1 MKQQRFR
8 FRVMAFLLI
17 ALLLL
22 AGAYGVYSVSTYG
35 SRWFGSSYNT
45 RYRAAKKTVIPGD
58 ILDRNGVVLATA
70 DSEGKRTYPTDWFT
84 RSAMVH
90 VVGDLNGNVANT
102 VDSFQ
107 ASYLWGFETTLEE
120 RIEALRSGQKRRG
133 DNVSLT
139 VDSALQ
145 TKIAA
150 AFANMENTTGK
161 AGAAVVMNY
170 QTGEVL
176 ALLSV
181 PTFDPLGSMDS
192 VKNDPQHPFWNRAL
206 QSVQAPGSTFKIITA
221 VSALQNLKDATS
233 HEFDCSTGA
242 TKIMDQLI
250 RDYGYEHH
258 GMVSLARA
266 FRVSCN
272 NSFAQAALLI
282 GDKKLRQTAED
293 FGFNDNFLFRDL
305 VVENSRYPTAHRN
318 SFEIAWSG
326 VGQSQVAATPLH
338 MCMISA
344 AIAND
349 GVMMEPRLL
358 SRVQS
363 PAGVVR
369 SRTSSRVYR
378 TACSK
383 ETAQILDGYMKDV
396 IQSGTGT
403 RAKVDGLTIAGKT
416 GSAEG
421 SSNGLDVTHAW
432 FTGYIDSD
440 LYPYAVC
447 VLVEEGGTG
456 GSVAAPVAQKIFSYL
471 KDNCAVE

>member
-45 RYRAAKKTVIPGD
+45 RYRAARKTVIPGD

-70 DSEGKRTYPTDWFT
+70 DGEGKRTYPTVWHT
-84 RSAMVH
+84 RCAMVH
-90 VVGDLNGNVANT
+90 VVGDLDGNVANT

-120 RIEALRSGQKRRG
+120 RIEALRTGQKRRG
-133 DNVSLT
+133 DNVTLT
-139 VDSALQ
+139 IDSTLQ
-145 TKIAA
+145 TNIAA
-150 AFANMENTTGK
+150 AFANMENTAGK

-170 QTGEVL
+170 RTGEVL

-181 PTFDPLGSMDS
+181 PTFDPLGSMAE
-192 VKNDPQHPFWNRAL
+192 VRNDPQHPFWNRAL
-206 QSVQAPGSTFKIITA
+206 QSVQAPGSTFKIVTA
-221 VSALQNLKDATS
+221 VSALQNLKDVAT

-242 TKIMDQLI
+242 TKIMEQLI

-258 GMVSLARA
+258 GMITLDKA

-282 GDKKLRQTAED
+282 GDKKLCQTAED

-305 VVENSRYPTAHRN
+305 VVENSRYPTENRN
-318 SFEIAWSG
+318 DFEIAWSG
-326 VGQSQVAATPLH
+326 AGQSQVAATPMH
-338 MCMISA
+338 MCMVAA

-349 GVMMEPRLL
+349 GTMMEPRLL
-358 SRVQS
+358 RQVVS
-363 PAGVVR
+363 PAGMQRLGYTSKVYTQACTPELAAQVEEYMIDVV
-369 SRTSSRVYR
+369 
-378 TACSK
+378 K
-383 ETAQILDGYMKDV
+383 N
-396 IQSGTGT
+396 GTGKS
-403 RAKVDGLTIAGKT
+403 AAVEGLTIAGKT
-416 GSAEG
+416 GSAE
-421 SSNGLDVTHAW
+421 SSLDGRYVTHGW
-432 FTGYIDSD
+432 FVGYIDD
-440 LYPYAVC
+440 PAYPYAVS
-447 VLVEEGGTG
+447 VFVEEGGSG
-456 GSVAAPVAQKIFSYL
+456 GKAAAPLAHEIFRWL
-471 KDNCAVE
+471 TAE

>member
-1 MKQQRFR
+1 MEQQRFR

-70 DSEGKRTYPTDWFT
+70 DGEGERTYPTSWHT

-90 VVGDLNGNVANT
+90 VVGDLDGNVANT

-133 DNVSLT
+133 DNVTLT
-139 VDSALQ
+139 IDATLQ
-145 TKIAA
+145 TNIAA
-150 AFANMENTTGK
+150 AFANMENTAGK

-170 QTGEVL
+170 RTGEVL

-181 PTFDPLGSMDS
+181 PTFDPLGSMAE
-192 VKNDPQHPFWNRAL
+192 VRNDPQHPFWNRAL
-206 QSVQAPGSTFKIITA
+206 QSVQAPGSTFKIVTA
-221 VSALQNLKDATS
+221 VSALQNLKDAAT
-233 HEFDCSTGA
+233 HEFDYSTGA
-242 TKIMDQLI
+242 TKIMDQII

-258 GMVSLARA
+258 GMVTLDKA

-305 VVENSRYPTAHRN
+305 VVENSRYPTENRN
-318 SFEIAWSG
+318 DFEVAWSG
-326 VGQSQVAATPLH
+326 AGQSQVAATPMH
-338 MCMISA
+338 MCMVAA
-344 AIAND
+344 AIANE
-349 GVMMEPRLL
+349 GTMMEPRLL
-358 SRVQS
+358 MQVVS
-363 PAGVVR
+363 PAGMQR
-369 SRTSSRVYR
+369 LSYTSKVY
-378 TACSK
+378 TQACTP
-383 ETAQILDGYMKDV
+383 ELAAQVEEYMKDV
-396 IQSGTGT
+396 VRNGTGK
-403 RAKVDGLTIAGKT
+403 AAAVEGLPIAGKT

-421 SSNGLDVTHAW
+421 SIDGRYVTHGW
-432 FTGYIDSD
+432 FVGYIDD
-440 LYPYAVC
+440 PAYPYA
-447 VLVEEGGTG
+447 LSIFVEEGGSG
-456 GSVAAPVAQKIFSYL
+456 GKAAAPLAGEVFRWLAGR
-471 KDNCAVE
+471 

>member
-8 FRVMAFLLI
+8 FLVMAFLLI

-22 AGAYGVYSVSTYG
+22 AGGYGVYSVSTYG

-70 DSEGKRTYPTDWFT
+70 DEAGKRTYPTGWHT

-90 VVGDLNGNVANT
+90 VVGDRDGNVSNT

-120 RIEALRSGQKRRG
+120 RIEALRTGEKRRG
-133 DNVSLT
+133 DNVTLT
-139 VDSALQ
+139 VDSTLQ
-145 TKIAA
+145 TNIAA
-150 AFANMENTTGK
+150 AFANLDNSKGK

-170 QTGEVL
+170 KTGEVL

-181 PTFDPLGSMDS
+181 PTFDPLGSMDA
-192 VKNDPQHPFWNRAL
+192 VKDDPQHPFWNRAV

-221 VSALQNLKDATS
+221 VSTLQNLADAET
-233 HEFDCSTGA
+233 HLFDCSTGA
-242 TKIMDQLI
+242 TMIMDQII

-258 GMVSLARA
+258 GMITLEKA
-266 FRVSCN
+266 FQVSCN

-282 GDKKLRQTAED
+282 GDKNLLKTAEA

-305 VVENSRYPTAHRN
+305 VVENSHYPTKGRN
-318 SFEIAWSG
+318 DFEVAWSG
-326 VGQSQVAATPLH
+326 AGQSQVAATPLH
-338 MCMISA
+338 MCMVAA

-358 SRVQS
+358 MTVNS
-363 PAGVVR
+363 PAGVQR
-369 SRTSSRVYR
+369 LGFTSKVY
-378 TACSK
+378 TQACTPELAAK
-383 ETAQILDGYMKDV
+383 VEGYMKNV
-396 IQSGTGT
+396 VTKGTGK
-403 RAKVDGLTIAGKT
+403 AAAVEGLSIAGKT

-421 SSNGLDVTHAW
+421 SIDGQYVTHAW
-432 FTGYIDSD
+432 FVGYIDD
-440 LYPYAVC
+440 PAYPYAVSIF
-447 VLVEEGGTG
+447 VEEGASG
-456 GSVAAPVAQKIFSYL
+456 GKAAAPIAHEIF
-471 KDNCAVE
+471 KWITGQ

>member
-8 FRVMAFLLI
+8 FRVMAFLLV
-17 ALLLL
+17 ALLML
-22 AGAYGVYSVSTYG
+22 AGAYGAYSVSTYG

-133 DNVSLT
+133 DNVTLT
-139 VDSALQ
+139 IDSALQ

-150 AFANMENTTGK
+150 AFATMEHTSGK

-181 PTFDPLGSMDS
+181 PTFDPLGSMEAI
-192 VKNDPQHPFWNRAL
+192 KNDPLHPFWNRAL

-221 VSALQNLKDATS
+221 VSALQNLKDATV

-305 VVENSRYPTAHRN
+305 VVENSRYPTKNRN
-318 SFEIAWSG
+318 DFEVAWSG
-326 VGQSQVAATPLH
+326 AGQSQVAATPMH
-338 MCMISA
+338 MCMVAA
-344 AIAND
+344 AIANE
-349 GVMMEPRLL
+349 GTMMEPRLL
-358 SRVQS
+358 KQIVS
-363 PAGVVR
+363 PAGMQRLNYTSKVYTQACTPELAAQVEEYMLDVVNR
-369 SRTSSRVYR
+369 
-378 TACSK
+378 
-383 ETAQILDGYMKDV
+383 
-396 IQSGTGT
+396 GTGK
-403 RAKVDGLTIAGKT
+403 AAAVDGMLIAGKT

-421 SSNGLDVTHAW
+421 SIDGRYVTHGW
-432 FTGYIDSD
+432 FVGYIDD
-440 LYPYAVC
+440 LEYPYAVSIF
-447 VLVEEGGTG
+447 VEEGGSG
-456 GSVAAPVAQKIFSYL
+456 GKAAAPLAGEIFRWL
-471 KDNCAVE
+471 MEK

>member
-8 FRVMAFLLI
+8 FRVMAFFLI

-22 AGAYGVYSVSTYG
+22 AGGYGVYSVSTYG

-45 RYRAAKKTVIPGD
+45 RYRAAKQMVIPGD
-58 ILDRNGVVLATA
+58 ILDRNGMVLATA
-70 DSEGKRTYPTDWFT
+70 DGEGKRTYPTSWHV

-102 VDSFQ
+102 VDAFQ

-133 DNVSLT
+133 DNVTLT
-139 VDSALQ
+139 IDATLQ
-145 TKIAA
+145 TNIAA
-150 AFANMENTTGK
+150 AFANMEHTCGK
-161 AGAAVVMNY
+161 SGAAVVMNY

-181 PTFDPLGSMDS
+181 PTFDPLGSMEVVRD
-192 VKNDPQHPFWNRAL
+192 NPQHPFWNRAL

-221 VSALQNLKDATS
+221 VSALQNLKDVTT

-258 GMVSLARA
+258 GMVTLDEA

-305 VVENSRYPTAHRN
+305 VVENSRYPTQNRN
-318 SFEIAWSG
+318 DFEVAWSG
-326 VGQSQVAATPLH
+326 AGQSQVAATPMH
-338 MCMISA
+338 MCMVAA

-349 GVMMEPRLL
+349 GTMMEPRLIQQ
-358 SRVQS
+358 VVS
-363 PAGVVR
+363 PAGMHR
-369 SRTSSRVYR
+369 LDYTPRVY
-378 TACSK
+378 TQACTP
-383 ETAQILDGYMKDV
+383 ELAGQVGEYMLDV
-396 IQSGTGT
+396 VENGTGKS
-403 RAKVDGLTIAGKT
+403 AAVEGLPIAGKT
-416 GSAEG
+416 GSAE
-421 SSNGLDVTHAW
+421 SSLDGKYVTHGW
-432 FTGYIDSD
+432 FVGYIDD
-440 LYPYAVC
+440 PAYPYAVSIF
-447 VLVEEGGTG
+447 VEAG
-456 GSVAAPVAQKIFSYL
+456 GSGGKAAAPLAREIFMWL
-471 KDNCAVE
+471 TED

>member
-139 VDSALQ
+139 IDSALQ

-181 PTFDPLGSMDS
+181 PTFDPLGSMES

-305 VVENSRYPTAHRN
+305 VVENSRYPTENRN
-318 SFEIAWSG
+318 DFEVAWSG
-326 VGQSQVAATPLH
+326 AGQSQVAATPMH
-338 MCMISA
+338 MCMVAA
-344 AIAND
+344 AIANE
-349 GVMMEPRLL
+349 GTMMEPRLL
-358 SRVQS
+358 KQVVS
-363 PAGVVR
+363 PAGMQRLNYTSKVYTQACTPELAAQVEEYMLDVVAR
-369 SRTSSRVYR
+369 
-378 TACSK
+378 
-383 ETAQILDGYMKDV
+383 
-396 IQSGTGT
+396 GTGKS
-403 RAKVDGLTIAGKT
+403 AAVDGLSIAGKT

-421 SSNGLDVTHAW
+421 SIDGRYVTHGW
-432 FTGYIDSD
+432 FVGYINDPA
-440 LYPYAVC
+440 YPYAVSIF
-447 VLVEEGGTG
+447 VEEGVSG
-456 GSVAAPVAQKIFSYL
+456 GKAAAPLAHEIFL
-471 KDNCAVE
+471 WLTEE